1 MDMEFFDDIGRRFN
15 DAADKL
21 VAKSKDFVGLGN
33 NSGISSSEMANLK
46 AQKKNIEKKLT
57 GYYCQLG
64 KAYYENSGHKCENIY
79 SELVAVIEAENK
91 NLLKVVNAIDCAN
104 GIKTCKACHAKVSAD
119 SIFCNICGTRLV
131 EEQPVNVQP
140 AVDEQ
145 LPENNIVEENAVIEQ
160 KDVTSE
166 NNNADV
172 NVDTSE
178 EGINVENNVVTEE
191 YPVTEENTESDVTV
205 EEPEINT
212 PQERI
217 CSNCGNKIREG
228 AIFCTNCGTKY
239 E

>member
-1 MDMEFFDDIGRRFN
+1 MDMEFFDDIGKRFN

-131 EEQPVNVQP
+131 EEQTVNVQP
-140 AVDEQ
+140 DVVEQ
-145 LPENNIVEENAVIEQ
+145 VSENNTVEENSAAEENVNVEENNIIEENVGTE
-160 KDVTSE
+160 D
-166 NNNADV
+166 
-172 NVDTSE
+172 
-178 EGINVENNVVTEE
+178 NNVEE
-191 YPVTEENTESDVTV
+191 YPLTEENPIPDENSVDESTV
-205 EEPEINT
+205 IGETVNT